1 MVELSTVE
9 LSIFELETA
18 EQFLTVEFFMVELSL
33 IVELSTVEL
42 SIVELSSK
50 SQLPIVTTGRA
61 MLLSSSSLEF
71 GWSSTSPSW
80 EVAPEESSLLA
91 QEMMPKLN
99 IINRKTEKILF
110 IFLPIT

>member
-9 LSIFELETA
+9 ELSTIELVTV
-18 EQFLTVEFFMVELSL
+18 EQFLTVESFMLELSL
-33 IVELSTVEL
+33 IVEFSTVEL

-61 MLLSSSSLEF
+61 MLLSSSLEF